1 MRLYIKQL
9 FLAAILF
16 CGVFADLRAEEVLQE
31 WTFPTSDSAA
41 GWEALGLTK
50 PEVIDGAL
58 HATFK
63 SSDPILI
70 SPEFNIT
77 PKKGQYVEI
86 RARCVSC
93 GAGSLFFA
101 ADKSGPYGGFTGNQ
115 VKGWKL
121 LSDGQTHT
129 YRVYPAW
136 DKLPRIIR
144 IRLDFGTP
152 LTDQLG
158 RDGFALESVRIIDP
172 QIDDLPAASGIWNF
186 DAEELPWYPEG
197 GRIEPSENGWL
208 LDGTQGECR
217 LASAPFHLPAGQT
230 LPWLNLVLRT
240 DVPSIQIGFAGDR
253 TSGEVSFPM
262 PLEPSEDT
270 AVCSFNIG
278 ARNDWGTS
286 IYFLSLTLR
295 QGGTVKLERIELS
308 DRPLGPARLAIREV
322 LSTEAV
328 NRVGAN
334 SPVDLRVM
342 NVGGEKATNLRARFD
357 LPEGVTF
364 DLSSD
369 RPNDDGTI
377 SMGDAEPFQTISHL
391 FQLRADRPF
400 NGTITCAVT
409 SDQAQSVTKSF
420 ELTVTPS
427 LELPKAD
434 YVPEPQP
441 IELEDPELE
450 IGAIYFPG
458 WPIMSKWDPI
468 KNIAP
473 IRKPVLGWYQEG
485 LPEVVDWQIKWA
497 RECGISFFL
506 VDWYWNKGN
515 MYLDHWVKA
524 FQQARYKEQFK
535 WAMMWANHNGP
546 GSHSIEDQRAVT
558 KFWIEN
564 YFNTPEYYTI
574 DGKPVVMIWAPAGM
588 DDDVIMTER
597 AKGNN
602 LSRGQGV
609 KMLLDESRKMAI
621 EAGYPGIF
629 FIAMCWP
636 EASTSPSD
644 IQWLKDGGFDCTS
657 QYRYMSPG
665 EAGGDSYSFDF
676 EKVVDSAIPW
686 NQKRLATGILP
697 FIPNLTSGWD
707 DRPWNN
713 QLVIANRTVEKF
725 RRLCENLKSYLAE
738 SGQKRIVIGPVNEW
752 GEGSYIEPNREF
764 GFGMYEAL
772 RETFGK
778 KPTGGWPSYYAPA
791 DVGLGPYDC
800 PAETR

>member
-1 MRLYIKQL
+1 MRSLTKPL
-9 FLAAILF
+9 FLAAVLL
-16 CGVFADLRAEEVLQE
+16 CGALCVRAEEVLQE
-31 WTFPTSDSAA
+31 WTFSTSDRAE
-41 GWEALGLTK
+41 GWEVLGLTK

-58 HATFK
+58 CATFK
-63 SSDPILI
+63 SSDPILL
-70 SPEFNIT
+70 SPEFSFI

-86 RARCVSC
+86 RARCVSS
-93 GAGSLFFA
+93 GAGTVYFA
-101 ADKSGPYGGFTGNQ
+101 SDKSGPYGGFYGKQAKSWN
-115 VKGWKL
+115 L
-121 LSDGQTHT
+121 LSDGRTHT

-136 DKLPRIIR
+136 DHLPQIIR

-152 LTDQLG
+152 ITDQLG
-158 RDGFALESVRIIDP
+158 RDGFAIESVRIIDP
-172 QIDDLPAASGIWNF
+172 QIESLPASSGVWNF
-186 DAEELPWYPEG
+186 DAEELPWYPEA
-197 GRIEPSENGWL
+197 GRIEPSKDGWL
-208 LDGTQGECR
+208 LDGTEGECR
-217 LASAPFHLPAGQT
+217 LASAPFHLPAGQD
-230 LPWLNLVLRT
+230 LPWLNLTLKT
-240 DVPSIQIGFAGDR
+240 DAPSVQIGFAGDR
-253 TSGEVSFPM
+253 TAGEVSFSM
-262 PLEPSEDT
+262 PLEPSEES
-270 AVCSFNIG
+270 AVCSFRIG

-295 QGGTVKLERIELS
+295 QGGKMTLERIELS
-308 DRPLGPARLAIREV
+308 DRPLGPARLAIREL

-328 NRVGAN
+328 NRVGSAC
-334 SPVDLRVM
+334 PVELRVM
-342 NVGGEKATNLRARFD
+342 NIGGAKAANLRACFD
-357 LPEGVTF
+357 LPDGVTL
-364 DLSSD
+364 DQ
-369 RPNDDGTI
+369 PGDDG
-377 SMGDAEPFQTISHL
+377 SVPLGDAEPFQMISHTFALRAEKPFDGTISC
-391 FQLRADRPF
+391 
-400 NGTITCAVT
+400 TVT
-409 SDQAQSVTKSF
+409 GEETRSVTKSF
-420 ELTVTPS
+420 DLKVTPS
-427 LELPKAD
+427 LDLPKAE
-434 YVPEPQP
+434 YVPEPRP

-458 WPIMSKWDPI
+458 WPIMKKWDPI
-468 KNIAP
+468 KNIDP

-524 FQQARYKEQFK
+524 FQKAQYKGQFK

-574 DGKPVVMIWAPAGM
+574 DGKPVVMIWTPAGM
-588 DDDVIMTER
+588 DDDVVMTER
-597 AKGNN
+597 AKGNT

-609 KMLLDESRKMAI
+609 KTLLDESRRLAI
-621 EAGYPGIF
+621 EAGYPGIY

-636 EASTSPSD
+636 EASTNPSD

-665 EAGGDSYSFDF
+665 EGGGDSYSFDF
-676 EKVVDSAIPW
+676 DKVVDSAIVW
-686 NQKRLATGILP
+686 DQKRLQTGILP
-697 FIPNLTSGWD
+697 FLPNLTSGWD

-713 QLVIANRTVEKF
+713 HLVIANRTVEKF
-725 RRLCENLKSYLAE
+725 RRLCENLKGYLAE
-738 SGQKRIVIGPVNEW
+738 SGQKRIVIGPINEW

-778 KPTGGWPSYYAPA
+778 EPEGGWPQYYAPA

-800 PAETR
+800 PAEE